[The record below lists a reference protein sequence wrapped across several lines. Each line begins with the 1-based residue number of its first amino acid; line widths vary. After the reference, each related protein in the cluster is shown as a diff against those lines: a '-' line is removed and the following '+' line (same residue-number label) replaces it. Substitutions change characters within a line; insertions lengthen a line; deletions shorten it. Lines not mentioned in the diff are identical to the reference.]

1 MIELEVPAHYA
12 GREQAYVKH
21 QFLREY
27 LEKLAFKIASAFDE
41 LVYVDGYSGP
51 WKSGDENYGD
61 TSFGIALDRLTAA
74 RKTWRE
80 IPGRV
85 RNVRMT
91 AHLVEEKA
99 APYRELEGIGARF
112 PEVVV
117 QPHKGDFLQLAPSIA
132 SVIPQRAFTF
142 SLIDPKGFKLDLEAL
157 KPLLARPRSEA
168 VFNFMYEFAN
178 RFVEHPDLMKTFDRL
193 LPGVDWRPRFATLM
207 ADPDSG
213 PEERKAF
220 LLSCFKE
227 AVRTIGG
234 FKYVADID
242 VRHPGK
248 NRTYYFLVYA
258 TRDPHGIE
266 VFRDA
271 QVKALAAQAEIAG
284 RKSLAKREAD
294 GQPSLFGTELESAG
308 IDYRQFL
315 DDERDAARSLVLKIA
330 AAEPGVLW
338 GQVWPRIL
346 ADHAVRRTDV
356 GAIAAKLRK
365 EGRLNFPEWS
375 TGKRTPSDN
384 YSLHSRSTDQAGTAP
399 TSANAAEKS

>member
-1 MIELEVPAHYA
+1 MIELEVPEHYA

-21 QFLREY
+21 QFLKEY

-74 RKTWRE
+74 RRTWRE
-80 IPGRV
+80 MQGRA

-91 AHLVEEKA
+91 AHLVEQKT
-99 APYRELEGIGARF
+99 APYRELEGIGNRF
-112 PEVVV
+112 PEVIVH
-117 QPHKGDFLQLAPSIA
+117 PHKGDFLQLAPSIA
-132 SVIPQRAFTF
+132 SAIPPRAFTF

-157 KPLLARPRSEA
+157 KPLLARPQSEV

-178 RFVEHPDLMKTFDRL
+178 RFVEHPDLMQTFDRL
-193 LPGVDWRPRFATLM
+193 FPGVDWRPRFAALL
-207 ADPDSG
+207 ADPNSG
-213 PEERKAF
+213 PDERKAF

-227 AVRTIGG
+227 AVRTVGG
-234 FKYVADID
+234 FKYVADVD

-248 NRTYYFLVYA
+248 KRTYYFLVYA

-284 RKSLAKREAD
+284 QKSLAKREAA
-294 GQPSLFGTELESAG
+294 GQPSLFGTELECAG

-315 DDERDAARSLVLKIA
+315 DNERNAARSLMMRIA
-330 AAEPGVLW
+330 AEEPGIRW
-338 GQVWPRIL
+338 GDVWPRLL
-346 ADHAVRRTDV
+346 AANAIRKTDA
-356 GAIAAKLRK
+356 GAIAGALRK
-365 EGRLNFPEWS
+365 AEMVSFPEWK
-375 TGKRTPSDN
+375 GRKRVPDDG
-384 YSLHSRSTDQAGTAP
+384 YHLSRQS
-399 TSANAAEKS
+399 

>member
-27 LEKLAFKIASAFDE
+27 LEKLAFKIASGFDE

-80 IPGRV
+80 IPGKGRD
-85 RNVRMT
+85 VRMT

-99 APYRELEGIGARF
+99 APYRELEGIGSRY
-112 PEVVV
+112 PEVNVH
-117 QPHKGDFLQLAPSIA
+117 PHKGDFLQLAPLIA
-132 SVIPQRAFTF
+132 AAIPPRAFTF
-142 SLIDPKGFKLDLEAL
+142 SLIDPKGFKLDLDAL
-157 KPLLARPRSEA
+157 KPLLARQRSEV

-178 RFVEHPDLMKTFDRL
+178 RFVEHPDLMDTFDRL
-193 LPGVDWRPRFATLM
+193 FPGVDWRPRFTALL
-207 ADPDSG
+207 ADPFSG

-227 AVRTIGG
+227 AVRTVGG
-234 FKYVADID
+234 FKYVADVD

-248 NRTYYFLVYA
+248 KRTYYFLVYA
-258 TRDPHGIE
+258 TRDAHGIA

-284 RKSLAKREAD
+284 QKSLAKREAT
-294 GQPSLFGTELESAG
+294 GQSSLFGTEVESAE

-315 DDERDAARSLVLKIA
+315 ADERDAASSLLLDVA
-330 AAEPGVLW
+330 AAEPGILW
-338 GQVWPRIL
+338 KDAWPRML
-346 ADHAVRRTDV
+346 ADFAIRKTDA
-356 GAIAAKLRK
+356 GNIAAALKK
-365 EGRLNFPEWS
+365 EGSLEFQGWEER
-375 TGKRTPSDN
+375 KRVPSDS
-384 YSLHSRSTDQAGTAP
+384 YRLYPA
-399 TSANAAEKS
+399 